1 MITFLMYN
9 YMHIYL
15 FVLYKN
21 VYYFDRYKQ
30 NVKKLYQTFKDR
42 PMSPNA
48 LVTYWTDYVINH
60 NGTEHMHSASNK
72 MCWYQYHN
80 LDIILV
86 IILVVISLLV
96 IVLYTLTIITRSII
110 KYFHLKQIKTE

>member
-1 MITFLMYN
+1 M
-9 YMHIYL
+9 
-15 FVLYKN
+15 YKN
-21 VYYFDRYKQ
+21 IYYFYRYKQ

-60 NGTEHMHSASNK
+60 NGTEHLNSASNK

-80 LDIILV
+80 LDIIFIV
-86 IILVVISLLV
+86 ILVSISLLV
-96 IVLYTLTIITRSII
+96 IVLYTLIIMIRSIV